1 MCAFRPLEILLKKGA
16 GTLMNVEQHTAHL
29 SFLRF
34 RRTAV
39 TRLGQRDAKF
49 LRDRPHRLGESDV
62 LDLLHEAENVSRQPA
77 SEAVIELPRS
87 MHGKRWRLL
96 AMKGTQPRIIL
107 RPSLLQLDVIAHNAD
122 DVRLLLNR
130 VREIAGVGHGWRV
143 VRRNCESESR
153 EKEYIKAEG
162 LRKNCG
168 YRGIGVAAFGK
179 G

>member
-49 LRDRPHRLGESDV
+49 LRDRPHRLGERNV

-77 SEAVIELPRS
+77 SEAVIKLPRG

-96 AMKGTQPRIIL
+96 TVKGTKPGIIL
-107 RPSLLQLDVIAHNAD
+107 RPSLLQLDVVAHNAD
-122 DVRLLLNR
+122 DVRLLLDR
-130 VREIAGVGHGWRV
+130 VREIPGVGHGYR
-143 VRRNCESESR
+143 ESPQE
-153 EKEYIKAEG
+153 
-162 LRKNCG
+162 L
-168 YRGIGVAAFGK
+168 
-179 G
+179 